1 MNAVRNVVAVTLML
15 IVTGILL
22 GSNFSIQRG
31 PCYAG
36 GLLAGGCYTC
46 GHAEQTEK
54 SLLNKCDRCHDDNRH
69 EYGTSF
75 NTAPLREGVAQ
86 LIDLEDEWVLALDQ
100 NRLEGKASSSYN
112 ISACHY
118 LKKVTSSSLPLY
130 LLKSSFIL

>member
-1 MNAVRNVVAVTLML
+1 MNAVRNVVSVTLTL

-36 GLLAGGCYTC
+36 GLLAGGCYTG

-54 SLLNKCDRCHDDNRH
+54 SLLNKCDRCHDDNKH

-86 LIDLEDEWVLALDQ
+86 LIDLEDEGAVTFDH
-100 NRLEGKASSSYN
+100 NRLEGKISSSGTC
-112 ISACHY
+112 STCHCI
-118 LKKVTSSSLPLY
+118 KVAYSSLPIY
-130 LLKSSFIL
+130 LLKSSFRL